1 MINRV
6 VIVVLLTKNP
16 DLRDFIAKQGGL
28 TNFYIKDTQAA
39 LQQGVWSGFDKL
51 SPDIWGK
58 ITEDTDQYLVQEKLD
73 LAREY
78 DVSSFVP
85 FMVIE
90 TSDGDKSLF
99 VGGVKSQEKENVTIF
114 ENHEDGIEKLKNI
127 LNL

>member
-1 MINRV
+1 MNQCPTCHEFIK
-6 VIVVLLTKNP
+6 LLNKSNV
-16 DLRDFIAKQGGL
+16 
-28 TNFYIKDTQAA
+28 NFELKDIDETV
-39 LQQGVWSGFDKL
+39 GVDR
-51 SPDIWGK
+51 GK
-58 ITEDTDQYLVQEKLD
+58 YRWEQLD